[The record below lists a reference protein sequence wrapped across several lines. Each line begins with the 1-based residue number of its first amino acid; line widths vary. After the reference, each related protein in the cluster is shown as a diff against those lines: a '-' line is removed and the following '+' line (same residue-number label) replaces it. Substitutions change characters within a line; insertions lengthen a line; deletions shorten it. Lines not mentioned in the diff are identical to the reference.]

1 MGRRSQHIMRAVGA
15 GLGAALRLARPISA
29 PLEVWIEP
37 TDACPGGCALCPH
50 GKGVRY
56 LLPERPGGCLAQK
69 VPDTFSGFGRLMADA
84 IFGRA
89 LEAIRRWRPLVNLH
103 HRGEP
108 FLHPRIVEMIR
119 AVAETGAR
127 VTLHT
132 GAHVP
137 LPAPAA
143 ALLSAGLSE
152 LVISLGAATP
162 ERFADLR
169 PGASRDTV
177 VDRARDLLAAGQEA
191 STHTVVELLD
201 VGETEREME
210 TAAALFRTT
219 PPDEIRLRPVH
230 NWAGTTG
237 AAEGPVRSRCLFP
250 FYALVVLSDGRVTA
264 CPQDFEARLV
274 VGDLNEMTLAE
285 VWHGG
290 RLRELRRRSRRDL
303 AAQAPCATCSL
314 IHSRGVFGFPVRRI
328 VRFGRRKVLSR

>member
-1 MGRRSQHIMRAVGA
+1 MDETVFR
-15 GLGAALRLARPISA
+15 
-29 PLEVWIEP
+29 
-37 TDACPGGCALCPH
+37 
-50 GKGVRY
+50 
-56 LLPERPGGCLAQK
+56 
-69 VPDTFSGFGRLMADA
+69 
-84 IFGRA
+84 RA
-89 LEAIRRWRPLVNLH
+89 LEAIRRWRPHVNLH

-108 FLHPRIVEMIR
+108 LLHPRLIEMIR
-119 AVAETGAR
+119 AVAETGAP

-162 ERFADLR
+162 EWFASLR
-169 PGASRDTV
+169 PGASRTTV
-177 VDRARDLLAAGQEA
+177 VDRARDLLAAGQH
-191 STHTVVELLD
+191 TQTRTVVELLD

-210 TAAALFRTT
+210 TAAALFADV
-219 PPDEIRLRPVH
+219 PPNEIRLRPLH
-230 NWAGTTG
+230 NWAGAIE

-264 CPQDFEARLV
+264 CPQDFDARLV

-290 RLRELRRRSRRDL
+290 RLREFRRRSRRDL
-303 AAQAPCATCSL
+303 AVQAPCATCSL
-314 IHSRGVFGFPVRRI
+314 IRSPGVFGFPVRRI
-328 VRFGRRKVLSR
+328 VRFSRRKVLSR